1 MTSPNP
7 VSSVQMIDLH
17 GEYRILQPEIDEAI
31 QGVLTDTAFINGP
44 SVDTFAQALANY
56 LDIGFV
62 IPCGNGTDALQ
73 IALMGL
79 GLKPGDEVIVPAN
92 TYVATAEAA
101 ALLQLTPVFTD
112 IDPLSFNMD
121 VPALEK
127 NITSKTKAIIP
138 VHLYGQCAA
147 MESILQIA
155 QSHHIPVIED
165 TAQALGA
172 SYRFKDGTRKK
183 AGTMGLIGTTS
194 FFPTKSLGCFGDGG
208 AIFTNDAGLA
218 EKMKMIANHGQR
230 KKYHH
235 DMIGINSRL
244 DTLQAAI
251 LNVKLK
257 HLDKNNQKRND
268 TASYYDQALSALPGL
283 DIPGRVKSSDHVFHQ
298 YVIKTKTRDQLR
310 DHLALH
316 SIPSMIHY
324 PLPLPLQKAYTTY
337 NRYNTPIAEELSQ
350 QILSL
355 PMHPLLST
363 EQLDVITNVIKAFFQ
378 VPRKSPAI

>member
-1 MTSPNP
+1 MASLRP

-17 GEYRILQPEIDEAI
+17 GEYLTLQPEIDEAI
-31 QGVLTDTAFINGP
+31 RRVLTDTAFINGP
-44 SVDTFAQALANY
+44 AVETFAQTLANY
-56 LDIGFV
+56 LGNGFV

-121 VPALEK
+121 VQALEK

-155 QSHHIPVIED
+155 QAHHIPVIED

-172 SYRFKDGTRKK
+172 SYFFKDGTRKK
-183 AGTMGLIGTTS
+183 AGTIGLIGTTS

-208 AIFTNDAGLA
+208 AIFTNDAELA
-218 EKMKMIANHGQR
+218 ERMKMIANHGQR
-230 KKYHH
+230 KKNYHET
-235 DMIGINSRL
+235 IGINSRL

-251 LNVKLK
+251 LTVKLK
-257 HLDKNNQKRND
+257 HLDKNNKKRNNI
-268 TASYYDQALSALPGL
+268 AYAYDQALSTIPGL
-283 DIPGRVKSSDHVFHQ
+283 EIPARDQTSNHVFHQ
-298 YVIKTKTRDQLR
+298 YVIKTKPRNQLR

-316 SIPSMIHY
+316 DIPSMIHY
-324 PLPLPLQKAYTTY
+324 PLPLPLQKAYAKY
-337 NRYNTPIAEELSQ
+337 NRRNTPVAEDLST

-355 PMHPLLST
+355 PIHPLLST
-363 EQLDVITNVIKAFFQ
+363 EQINVITSVIKAFFQ
-378 VPRKSPAI
+378 